1 MANYQQLIR
10 DEMKYQRERLYKR
23 LKKSDNGRL
32 IVEYWAGAK
41 DFLSG
46 VPGINWEKQ
55 GNKILIKED
64 TNMKSFKDILKDSE
78 PIQEGT
84 WNLPFTLKQAKALQ
98 KVMKNPVPS
107 GEKGTKMLSGLIGD
121 DSLYDDIEGASGAGG
136 KDDVRDMIKNWVAD
150 ILKDYKDEPDNFGDK
165 LDPKAEKILRKL

>member
-1 MANYQQLIR
+1 VANYQQLIR

-84 WNLPFTLKQAKALQ
+84 
-98 KVMKNPVPS
+98 
-107 GEKGTKMLSGLIGD
+107 
-121 DSLYDDIEGASGAGG
+121 
-136 KDDVRDMIKNWVAD
+136 
-150 ILKDYKDEPDNFGDK
+150 LKDYKDEPDNFGDK